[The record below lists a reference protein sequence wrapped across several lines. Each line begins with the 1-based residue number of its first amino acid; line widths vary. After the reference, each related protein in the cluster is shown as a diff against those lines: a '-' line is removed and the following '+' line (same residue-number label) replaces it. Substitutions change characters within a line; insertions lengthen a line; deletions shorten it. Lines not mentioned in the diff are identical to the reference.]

1 MKATNDRI
9 EPEEITKWLDK
20 LEPML
25 ENVEVVNQRGESFL
39 QNAKAYVS
47 DSRHFLEQGNLVK
60 SFEAMIWAS
69 FLSEIRIDFLK
80 LKPLMNLTFWDD
92 TF

>member
-1 MKATNDRI
+1 MKVTNDRI
-9 EPEEITKWLDK
+9 EPGEITKWLDK

-25 ENVEVVNQRGESFL
+25 ENVEVINQNGESFL

-60 SFEAMIWAS
+60 SFEAMIWAWS
-69 FLSEIRIDFLK
+69 IFELCQELEIFMFSELK
-80 LKPLMNLTFWDD
+80 SEK
-92 TF
+92 

>member
-1 MKATNDRI
+1 MKAANDRV

-25 ENVEVVNQRGESFL
+25 ENVEVINQKGESFL

-60 SFEAMIWAS
+60 SFEAMIWAWS
-69 FLSEIRIDFLK
+69 IFELCQELEIFMFSELK
-80 LKPLMNLTFWDD
+80 SEK
-92 TF
+92 